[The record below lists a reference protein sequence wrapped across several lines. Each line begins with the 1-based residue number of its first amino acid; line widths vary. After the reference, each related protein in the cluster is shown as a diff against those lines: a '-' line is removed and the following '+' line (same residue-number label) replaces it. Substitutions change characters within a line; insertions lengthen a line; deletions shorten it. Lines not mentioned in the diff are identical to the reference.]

1 MEGNA
6 SKDTAEQI
14 IEAGAWRPQGGRI
27 IEFRVRTNFEDTCS
41 SPHVNRVTLPVQSKV
56 FMRIFT
62 EEISNESARQN
73 HIC

>member
-1 MEGNA
+1 MQVKTQQ
-6 SKDTAEQI
+6 SRSLRVV
-14 IEAGAWRPQGGRI
+14 AWRPQGGRI

-41 SPHVNRVTLPVQSKV
+41 SPHANRVTLPVQSKV

-62 EEISNESARQN
+62 EEISYESARQN